1 MSGWADD
8 IAAFAGTS
16 ELLAL
21 LERPDDPELTAQAHK
36 LFFMVLA
43 SGWLTAFADPDFPD
57 FVPAVNSHMN
67 MVGTN
72 PDFIYGTAS
81 IDGSGS
87 YLISGTRGDGLFVL
101 VDIIAGGL
109 GVMEA
114 LGPSLGTL
122 DVDTLSLEGG
132 RFSLMLSAKRPAD
145 WAGDWYQLDPSARS
159 LTLRQARYDWGA
171 GEDARIAIERVDKA
185 HSLRRSGPRRWSPDE
200 TAERLSALAAYPRR
214 LAAMAL
220 GFIKS
225 QRDKGLWNALEHD
238 DWAGR
243 GGVQGQHYYQGLFR
257 LEPGHVLLL
266 ETALPETVRYWNVQL
281 SDMMWNSIDWMNSQS
296 SLNGGQV
303 LIDADGKFRAIIAV
317 DDPGVPN
324 WLDTGGNH
332 EGAIMLRWTEAS
344 SGPAPQL
351 TVMTA
356 DDLRAHLPADTP
368 TISKELRQAQ
378 QRVRR
383 RSVQWRRRW

>member
-1 MSGWADD
+1 VSGWADD
-8 IAAFAGTS
+8 IEAFAGTS

-21 LERPDDPELTAQAHK
+21 LEGQDDSELTAKAHR
-36 LFFMVLA
+36 LFFMALA
-43 SGWLTAFADPDFPD
+43 SGWLTTFADPDFPD

-67 MVGTN
+67 AVGTN

-81 IDGSGS
+81 IDGNGS
-87 YLISGTRGDGLFVL
+87 YVISGTRGDGLFVL
-101 VDIIAGGL
+101 LDIVAGGL
-109 GVMEA
+109 GVMED

-122 DVDTLSLEGG
+122 DFDTLSLEGG
-132 RFSLMLSAKRPAD
+132 SFSLMLSAERPTD
-145 WAGDWYQLDPSARS
+145 WAGDWRKLDPSARS

-171 GEDARIAIERVDKA
+171 GEDARIAIERVDKT
-185 HSLRRSGPRRWSPDE
+185 HSLHRLGPRRWSLDE
-200 TAERLSALAAYPRR
+200 NAERLSALAAYPKR
-214 LAAMAL
+214 LGGMAL

-225 QRDKGLWNALEHD
+225 QRDKGLWNALELD

-257 LEPGHVLLL
+257 LEPGQVLLL
-266 ETALPETVRYWNVQL
+266 ETELPESVRYWNVQL
-281 SDMMWNSIDWMNSQS
+281 SDMMWNSIDWINHQS
-296 SLNGGQV
+296 SLNGGQA
-303 LIDADGKFRAIIAV
+303 LIDADGKFRAVIAL

-324 WLDTGGNH
+324 WLDAGGNH

-351 TVMTA
+351 TVLAA
-356 DDLRAHLPADTP
+356 DDLRSHLPADTAA
-368 TISKELRQAQ
+368 ISKELRQVQ
-378 QRVRR
+378 LRDRR